1 MCNNTTW
8 SHNINCLQVAIMF
21 PKGSWDYPY
30 IKISF
35 QITHPAQKGYP
46 HHRNLCPLLFMN
58 SGVGSFQ
65 LSFTSH
71 KNQISE
77 SAVRWDGLQCMVF
90 WPYPRR
96 LESITDC
103 RCHYKG
109 STFFSVLSLKTLI
122 VDQGVWICHMPRS
135 RLMLSQLSSSGG
147 IYCFTR
153 RLIGSP
159 KVAKR

>member
-1 MCNNTTW
+1 MACLCSYHCCGLYSIQRFVLIILLNDVFKGLHNKVYFQGMCNNTIFIW
-8 SHNINCLQVAIMF
+8 SHNINCLQVAIMT
-21 PKGSWDYPY
+21 PEGSWGYPY

-35 QITHPAQKGYP
+35 QLTHPAQKGCP

-90 WPYPRR
+90 CPYPRR
-96 LESITDC
+96 LESITVC

-109 STFFSVLSLKTLI
+109 STFFSVL
-122 VDQGVWICHMPRS
+122 
-135 RLMLSQLSSSGG
+135 
-147 IYCFTR
+147 
-153 RLIGSP
+153 
-159 KVAKR
+159 